1 MKKKVTKVEIERIM
15 YQCENCG
22 NEHEYQ
28 AKIYTCRHCGKEC
41 CTHCST
47 ALPIVSSTLVMQSA
61 LLSIESYTDTLVLC
75 NSCYEKYAETYTKY
89 YHEVDNA
96 VAAFNVKLNE
106 LNGKYNLKE
115 STNEKENN

>member
-47 ALPIVSSTLVMQSA
+47 SLPIVSSTLVMRSA
-61 LLSIESYTDTLVLC
+61 LLSVESYTDTLILC
-75 NSCYEKYAETYTKY
+75 NSCYKKYARTYTKY

-106 LNGKYNLKE
+106 LNSKYNMGGGI
-115 STNEKENN
+115 N